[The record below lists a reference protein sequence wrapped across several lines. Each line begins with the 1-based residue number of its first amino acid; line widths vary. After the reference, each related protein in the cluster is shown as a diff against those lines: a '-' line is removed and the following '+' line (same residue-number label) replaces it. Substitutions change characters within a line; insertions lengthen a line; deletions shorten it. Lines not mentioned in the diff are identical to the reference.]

1 MLEQM
6 RNMIKEA
13 EEFRALMEGRYKD
26 KTELEQIKALLVDIL
41 CLLHVEFYIRTQVKN
56 GD

>member
-1 MLEQM
+1 MLEEM

-26 KTELEQIKALLVDIL
+26 KTELEQIRALLVDIL
-41 CLLHVEFYIRTQVKN
+41 CLLHVEFYIRPKVK
-56 GD
+56 DEE

>member
-13 EEFRALMEGRYKD
+13 EEFRVLMEGRYKD
-26 KTELEQIKALLVDIL
+26 KTELEQIRALLVDIL
-41 CLLHVEFYIRTQVKN
+41 CLLHVEFYIRPRVE
-56 GD
+56 